1 MSGIN
6 EVLCEFLL
14 SSVHR
19 LRPSE
24 EMLDSSHTL
33 RSAYRSPAPETW
45 QTEIKPGYG
54 EVESK
59 VRFPLPHTLGG
70 DEILTKIGT
79 KIGRSRRI
87 LLAPQRNASIY
98 RTSFELERP
107 RMALQVLSLFL
118 LALPIASI
126 AWTITHE
133 EVVRE
138 FRDVCLGK
146 STTCRRI
153 YERKFFYLFTCEYC
167 FSHYVAAVFLL
178 ITRFKLLYPDW
189 RGYLIAGFSLVWVA
203 NVYMSLFA
211 RIRLEVK
218 RERVQI
224 KKEEEGVQ

>member
-1 MSGIN
+1 MGDH
-6 EVLCEFLL
+6 EP
-14 SSVHR
+14 
-19 LRPSE
+19 LRF
-24 EMLDSSHTL
+24 
-33 RSAYRSPAPETW
+33 
-45 QTEIKPGYG
+45 G
-54 EVESK
+54 EVM
-59 VRFPLPHTLGG
+59 P
-70 DEILTKIGT
+70 
-79 KIGRSRRI
+79 
-87 LLAPQRNASIY
+87 LAPYRNASIY
-98 RTSFELERP
+98 KTSFELERLQ
-107 RMALQVLSLFL
+107 MAFQVLSLFL

-224 KKEEEGVQ
+224 KKEEEGVE

>member
-1 MSGIN
+1 
-6 EVLCEFLL
+6 
-14 SSVHR
+14 
-19 LRPSE
+19 
-24 EMLDSSHTL
+24 
-33 RSAYRSPAPETW
+33 
-45 QTEIKPGYG
+45 
-54 EVESK
+54 
-59 VRFPLPHTLGG
+59 
-70 DEILTKIGT
+70 
-79 KIGRSRRI
+79 
-87 LLAPQRNASIY
+87 
-98 RTSFELERP
+98 
-107 RMALQVLSLFL
+107 MAFQVLSLFL

-138 FRDVCLGK
+138 FRNVCLGK

-167 FSHYVAAVFLL
+167 FSHYVTAVFLI

-189 RGYLIAGFSLVWVA
+189 RGYLVAGFALVWVA

-224 KKEEEGVQ
+224 KKEEKGV

>member
-1 MSGIN
+1 
-6 EVLCEFLL
+6 VAF
-14 SSVHR
+14 
-19 LRPSE
+19 
-24 EMLDSSHTL
+24 
-33 RSAYRSPAPETW
+33 
-45 QTEIKPGYG
+45 
-54 EVESK
+54 
-59 VRFPLPHTLGG
+59 
-70 DEILTKIGT
+70 
-79 KIGRSRRI
+79 
-87 LLAPQRNASIY
+87 
-98 RTSFELERP
+98 
-107 RMALQVLSLFL
+107 QVLSLFL

-167 FSHYVAAVFLL
+167 FSHYVTAVFLI

-189 RGYLIAGFSLVWVA
+189 RGYLIAGFALVWVA

-224 KKEEEGVQ
+224 KKAEKGVE

>member
-1 MSGIN
+1 
-6 EVLCEFLL
+6 
-14 SSVHR
+14 
-19 LRPSE
+19 
-24 EMLDSSHTL
+24 
-33 RSAYRSPAPETW
+33 
-45 QTEIKPGYG
+45 
-54 EVESK
+54 
-59 VRFPLPHTLGG
+59 
-70 DEILTKIGT
+70 
-79 KIGRSRRI
+79 
-87 LLAPQRNASIY
+87 
-98 RTSFELERP
+98 
-107 RMALQVLSLFL
+107 MALQVLSLFL

-224 KKEEEGVQ
+224 KKEEEGVE